1 MIYIVTNYCH
11 EDLDIK
17 ESDYVVGVDLGAYQL
32 FQNEVRIDLAIGDFD
47 SIGKAD
53 LEIVKKVSK
62 KCIILDKNKDE
73 TDLEA
78 ALKTFEFN
86 SKITI
91 VGALKGERSDHY
103 FNHFLLL
110 NKYNNLDAKII
121 DEKNEITLLKKG
133 NHLIKKEDY
142 KYFSIFCL
150 DSSIINVSDDF
161 AYPLKDYEI
170 NLYST
175 NCISNELIK
184 DDGYIEVLNGQVILV
199 KCK

>member
-1 MIYIVTNYCH
+1 MIYIVTNYSD
-11 EDLDIK
+11 EKISIG
-17 ESDYVVGVDLGAYQL
+17 ENDYVVGVDLGASQL
-32 FQNEVRIDLAIGDFD
+32 LENEIRIDLAIGDFD
-47 SIGKAD
+47 SIKKED
-53 LEIVKKVSK
+53 LERIKKVAK
-62 KCIILDKNKDE
+62 KHIVLDKSKDE

-78 ALKTFEFN
+78 ALKIFEN
-86 SKITI
+86 GSKITI

-110 NKYNNLDAKII
+110 NKYDNLDIKII
-121 DEKNEITLLKKG
+121 DKKNEITLLKKG
-133 NHLIKKEDY
+133 NHFIKKEDY

-150 DSSIINVSDDF
+150 DSAIINVSAAF
-161 AYPLKDYEI
+161 AYPLTYYEI

-184 DDGYIEVLNGQVILV
+184 DSGYIEVLNGQVILV